1 MLVDTTWAVPRTYTN
16 RKGA

>member
-1 MLVDTTWAVPRTYTN
+1 MLVDTTWTVPRTYTN